1 MQRGKEETCEEVVEY
16 WRRRNSKEHK
26 MKEHNDQAS
35 SRRGSDQQVVV
46 EEQASVSKNKS
57 KPSLRNLRRRSSTVL
72 NSSVQKIFGDKSRYE
87 CNQCFSL

>member
-16 WRRRNSKEHK
+16 WRRRSSKEHK

-35 SRRGSDQQVVV
+35 SRRGSDQQVV

>member
-35 SRRGSDQQVVV
+35 SRRGSDQQVV

>member
-16 WRRRNSKEHK
+16 WRRRSSKEHK

-35 SRRGSDQQVVV
+35 SRRGSDQQVV

-72 NSSVQKIFGDKSRYE
+72 NSSVQKIFGDKSRYKY
-87 CNQCFSL
+87 NQCFSL